1 MMKLISP
8 SDPNLACLSVIG
20 NSKVD
25 EEKGNDL
32 KKIWLSTQISN
43 LFPKEHEEKIKGLIE
58 ALITII

>member
-32 KKIWLSTQISN
+32 KKNLAEHTDKQFIS
-43 LFPKEHEEKIKGLIE
+43 
-58 ALITII
+58 